1 MSNDRGNIRTLNDLL
16 DETEDRRRYFMRDSV
31 IPYEPSTKPRDEEK
45 RKAVIALEIAII
57 KSKVDMSKFSK
68 PSEDI
73 IRGWTELLGRN

>member
-1 MSNDRGNIRTLNDLL
+1 MNNEKGDIKTLNNLL
-16 DETEDRRRYFMRDSV
+16 YETEDRRRYFMREST
-31 IPYEPSTKPRDEEK
+31 IPYQPSTKPRDEEK